1 MSDLGR
7 KDFSTKAKEE
17 LVSLPLPTMYNTH
30 RQTVMTNIIK
40 TQTPDHSKSAA
51 QRVKEGVT
59 DTTDR
64 AAAGVNPDSN
74 KSTTQEAFDK
84 TRREKDHQTND
95 GPIDKVCSCM

>member
-17 LVSLPLPTMYNTH
+17 L
-30 RQTVMTNIIK
+30 
-40 TQTPDHSKSAA
+40 TPDHSKSAA
-51 QRVKEGVT
+51 QRVKEGIT

-95 GPIDKVCSCM
+95 GPIDKVKNALGLDKH